1 MTYIEAI
8 ILGIIQG
15 ATEFL
20 PVSSSGHLL
29 LIPSLFNLAEPNLNA
44 IAIAHL
50 GTLVAV
56 IGYFYS
62 DLWAIIAG
70 VINGIRQRE
79 ILGSLDARLGWY
91 IAVGSIPAV
100 LAGLLL
106 SDFLDSLL
114 ARPSTAAVLLIGT
127 GVILVIGEQLVTGD
141 KPISRMTWADSII
154 IGLVQALALLPGI
167 SRSGVTITAGLGR
180 RLDRSTAARYS
191 FLLGVP
197 AIAGAGLLSIVD
209 LSQSPDVS
217 SQVPFLL
224 VTFSVAAV
232 VGYACIHFLMNWLRQ
247 RSLYLFAAY
256 CFAFGFIYI
265 IVTLIG

>member
-1 MTYIEAI
+1 LTYIEAI

-29 LIPSLFNLAEPNLNA
+29 LIPTLFNLTEPDLNA

-56 IGYFYS
+56 VAYFYS
-62 DLWAIIAG
+62 DLWSIFTG
-70 VINGIRQRE
+70 VISGLRRRQ
-79 ILGSLDARLGWY
+79 LMDSLESRLGWY
-91 IAVGSIPAV
+91 IVVGSIPAV
-100 LAGLLL
+100 LAGLLFN
-106 SDFLDSLL
+106 SFLDSLL
-114 ARPSTAAVLLIGT
+114 ARPTTAAFLLIGT
-127 GVILVIGEQLVTGD
+127 GIILVIGEQLVTGD
-141 KPISRMTWADSII
+141 KPISKMTWADSTV

-180 RLDRSTAARYS
+180 RLDRPSAARYS

-209 LSQSPDVS
+209 LSQAPDVS
-217 SQVPFLL
+217 SQVPLLL
-224 VTFSVAAV
+224 VTFTVAAV
-232 VGYACIHFLMNWLRQ
+232 VGYACIRFLMNWLRR

-256 CFAFGFIYI
+256 CFAFGFIY
-265 IVTLIG
+265 LILTSFG

>member
-1 MTYIEAI
+1 MTYLEAI

-29 LIPSLFNLAEPNLNA
+29 LIPSLFNLSQPNLNA

-56 IGYFYS
+56 ITYFYR

-70 VINGIRQRE
+70 VVSGIRQGKLLNSQE
-79 ILGSLDARLGWY
+79 ARLGWY

-100 LAGLLL
+100 VVGLLF
-106 SDFLDSLL
+106 SDFLDSIL
-114 ARPSTAAVLLIGT
+114 ARPSTAAILLIGT
-127 GVILVIGEQLVTGD
+127 GIILVIGEQLVTGD
-141 KPISRMTWADSII
+141 KPISRMSWLDSIV
-154 IGLVQALALLPGI
+154 IGLVQVFALLPGI
-167 SRSGVTITAGLGR
+167 SRSGVTITAGLSR
-180 RLDRSTAARYS
+180 RLDRATAARYS

-197 AIAGAGLLSIVD
+197 VIAGAGLLAVLD
-209 LSQSPDVS
+209 LSQSPGAS
-217 SQVPFLL
+217 SLAPFLL
-224 VTFSVAAV
+224 TTFAVAAI
-232 VGYACIHFLMNWLRQ
+232 VGYACIHFLMNWLQQ

-256 CFAFGFIYI
+256 CFAFGFVYI
-265 IVTLIG
+265 IVTSIG